1 MEELLNKLIQRWWK
15 PFGWQ
20 YYDRFII
27 ESNWDMCFRWQY
39 PWTDWTHSY
48 DYNFDYFKIRDL
60 VSKESGLWQFVCE
73 NGMIRVT
80 EGNSLCNWLFWEEI
94 YYDETQTDKLYKND
108 NYEYWLI
115 ESALCDEDKLE
126 KFLLDNIKI

>member
-1 MEELLNKLIQRWWK
+1 M
-15 PFGWQ
+15 
-20 YYDRFII
+20 DS
-27 ESNWDMCFRWQY
+27 ES
-39 PWTDWTHSY
+39 
-48 DYNFDYFKIRDL
+48 FDLRQL
-60 VSKESGLWQFVCE
+60 TSKESWLWQFVCE

-115 ESALCDEDKLE
+115 ESALCNEEDLE
-126 KFLLDNIKI
+126 QILLDNIKVDE